1 MATVPLGASV
11 KRAIVQLTKS
21 MAIELARKSDLVFLD
36 HPTSIRALS
45 EL

>member
-1 MATVPLGASV
+1 MATVPFGASATG
-11 KRAIVQLTKS
+11 AIVQMAKS

-36 HPTSIRALS
+36 HPTSMRALS